1 MKKAIFSYTDLLIV
15 IGAFIFGWNCFY
27 GYYYTTLGDFK
38 QSITYSLII
47 IVVLAIL
54 AFLLANRKRVDR
66 NFKSNFIIEMILL
79 LCFFAFGLFFAL
91 RPFTHKFVVSEKKVE
106 IQQKLNNSID
116 SLSNLFSRYE
126 IYANGRISLYKS
138 ELQSVVNGKVNKPT
152 AYTAYGFVNG
162 KPDSKQIDT
171 KLFTLKAKLFP
182 SNFKDMKRNEN
193 EWYTEAKDAIE
204 IWREKSVVDIANKV
218 GANGNGSIT
227 LLEDLSKF
235 RAPNEQRCEDFSFDS
250 PNVSIN
256 HLFTKTGIIPI
267 TSLIYAFLT
276 YLLMLS
282 SYLISRRST
291 RLTSLKDLFFNR
303 TMDNEL
309 LNKKQNNEL

>member
-15 IGAFIFGWNCFY
+15 IGAFVFGWNCFY

-126 IYANGRISLYKS
+126 IYANSRISLYKS
-138 ELQSVVNGKVNKPT
+138 ELQSVVNAKIVKPT

-162 KPDSKQIDT
+162 KPDEKQIGT

-182 SNFKDMKRNEN
+182 SNFDDMKKNESI
-193 EWYTEAKDAIE
+193 WYNEAKNAID
-204 IWREKSVVDIANKV
+204 IWREKSVVDISNKV
-218 GANGNGSIT
+218 GANGNVSIT
-227 LLEDLSKF
+227 LLQDLSKF
-235 RAPNEQRCEDFSFDS
+235 RAPNEQCDDFSFDS

-276 YLLMLS
+276 YLLLLS

-291 RLTSLKDLFFNR
+291 RLTSLKDLFFNK
-303 TMDNEL
+303 TKDNEL
-309 LNKKQNNEL
+309 LTKKQNNEL